1 MVEVRDG
8 EAAAE
13 KFFLDETN
21 GRVISLVRHEV
32 CAEKYTTPGSRFRRI
47 SPEEKKLLLS
57 PASAFKN
64 ELAARRMKK
73 LPMVSK

>member
-8 EAAAE
+8 EAASE
-13 KFFLDETN
+13 KLFLDQTN

-47 SPEEKKLLLS
+47 SQDEKKALLS
-57 PASAFKN
+57 PASALKN
-64 ELAARRMKK
+64 ELAARQRMKVQVVK
-73 LPMVSK
+73 

>member
-32 CAEKYTTPGSRFRRI
+32 CSEKYTTPGSRFRRI
-47 SPEEKKLLLS
+47 SPDEKKALLS
-57 PASAFKN
+57 PASALKN
-64 ELAARRMKK
+64 ELAARRHTKVQVVK
-73 LPMVSK
+73 